1 MCGIFGAFGVRLS
14 DHAIGQA
21 LAAIRPRGPDG
32 EGYHRL
38 SETQVMGHTRL
49 AIIDLSQMADQP
61 MRGLQGRLWLIFNG
75 EIYNAPEIRATITDY
90 PYQTDHSDSEAILAA
105 YARWG
110 LDCVD
115 HLRGMFAFAL
125 WDAAENRLMLA
136 VDRFSIKSLYLH
148 RRADG
153 GVLFAS
159 TALALGGAGVPL
171 APNMPAFH
179 AFLADGVL
187 ETCDQTFFDG
197 IHQLPA
203 ATVATWTPDG
213 TWSQRTYWDCPVA
226 PPQEG
231 PAVSLDEIGAWI
243 DETLSLH
250 LLSDV
255 PVGVCLSSGLD
266 SNLVRA
272 RAARLGTPLQG
283 FAFGFPGSPYDEP
296 ARTRASFG
304 DDLAIHETPITA
316 DALWND
322 LTRATRALELP
333 LGGVAIYGHYRNAQT
348 ARRQGVTV
356 LLGGEGADEVFG
368 GYRYYAEAA
377 IGDLWRRGEQAAAQ
391 DLYDAFAAAE
401 PGGWPHDPAALATRL
416 DRPAEAKAPD
426 GTSLAETF
434 LSADFAASPSLPQ
447 VPTAQGD
454 PVRTAMWRDMRH
466 LKLPKLL
473 RWQDRCY
480 MASGVEVRV
489 PFLDHR
495 LFERM
500 ARVPT
505 ARLFRGGVTKAPLRE
520 LLEQTIPGWKNT
532 QPKLYVATPQRE
544 WLKHDLAA
552 AVAQRLTA
560 DALTVQCGMVDLDR
574 LRARTTA
581 WQGEQALG
589 NSFFLWK
596 FLAAEAFFEAFFT
609 GTDRLLCA
617 D

>member
-1 MCGIFGAFGVRLS
+1 MCGIFGAFGVSLPDS
-14 DHAIGQA
+14 AIEQA
-21 LAAIRPRGPDG
+21 LAALRPRGPDG
-32 EGYHRL
+32 QGYHRL
-38 SETQVMGHTRL
+38 SDSQVMGHTRL

-61 MRGLQGRLWLIFNG
+61 MRGLDGRLWLIFNG
-75 EIYNAPEIRATITDY
+75 EIYNAAEIRATVSDY
-90 PYQTDHSDSEAILAA
+90 PYQTNHSDSEAILAA

-125 WDAAENRLMLA
+125 WDAAEQRLMLA
-136 VDRFSIKSLYLH
+136 VDRFSIKPLYLH
-148 RRADG
+148 RRDDG
-153 GVLFAS
+153 GIIFAS
-159 TALALGGAGVPL
+159 TASALGGAGVPL
-171 APNMPAFH
+171 APNMAAFH

-187 ETCDQTFFDG
+187 ETSEQTFFDG
-197 IHQLPA
+197 INQLPA

-213 TWSQRTYWDCPVA
+213 TWNAYPYWDCPVSS
-226 PPQEG
+226 PQDG
-231 PAVSLDEIGAWI
+231 PAVSLEEIGSWI

-272 RAARLGTPLQG
+272 RAAALGTDLHG
-283 FAFGFPGSPYDEP
+283 FAFGFPGTAYDEP
-296 ARTRASFG
+296 SRTRASFG
-304 DDLAIHETPITA
+304 AGVAISETAITA
-316 DALWND
+316 EALWND
-322 LTRATRALELP
+322 LTAATRALELP

-348 ARRQGVTV
+348 ARRQGITV

-391 DLYDAFAAAE
+391 DLYTAFAAAE
-401 PGGWPHDPAALATRL
+401 PGGWPQGPAALAARL

-434 LSADFAASPSLPQ
+434 LTADFAASPSLP
-447 VPTAQGD
+447 TAPSAEGD
-454 PVRTAMWRDMRH
+454 PVRAAMWRDMRH

-505 ARLFRGGVTKAPLRE
+505 ARLFHGGVTKSPLRA

-552 AVAQRLTA
+552 AVSERLSP
-560 DALTVQCGMVDLDR
+560 DAFTVQRGMVDLDR

-581 WQGEQALG
+581 WQGEEALG

-596 FLAAEAFFEAFFT
+596 FLVVEAFFAAFFS
-609 GTDRLLCA
+609 G
-617 D
+617 

>member
-1 MCGIFGAFGVRLS
+1 
-14 DHAIGQA
+14 
-21 LAAIRPRGPDG
+21 
-32 EGYHRL
+32 
-38 SETQVMGHTRL
+38 
-49 AIIDLSQMADQP
+49 
-61 MRGLQGRLWLIFNG
+61 
-75 EIYNAPEIRATITDY
+75 
-90 PYQTDHSDSEAILAA
+90 
-105 YARWG
+105 
-110 LDCVD
+110 
-115 HLRGMFAFAL
+115 
-125 WDAAENRLMLA
+125 
-136 VDRFSIKSLYLH
+136 
-148 RRADG
+148 
-153 GVLFAS
+153 
-159 TALALGGAGVPL
+159 
-171 APNMPAFH
+171 
-179 AFLADGVL
+179 
-187 ETCDQTFFDG
+187 
-197 IHQLPA
+197 
-203 ATVATWTPDG
+203 
-213 TWSQRTYWDCPVA
+213 
-226 PPQEG
+226 
-231 PAVSLDEIGAWI
+231 
-243 DETLSLH
+243 
-250 LLSDV
+250 
-255 PVGVCLSSGLD
+255 
-266 SNLVRA
+266 
-272 RAARLGTPLQG
+272 
-283 FAFGFPGSPYDEP
+283 
-296 ARTRASFG
+296 
-304 DDLAIHETPITA
+304 
-316 DALWND
+316 
-322 LTRATRALELP
+322 
-333 LGGVAIYGHYRNAQT
+333 
-348 ARRQGVTV
+348 